1 MIFSNGFVHCDPH
14 PGNLLIRPI
23 KQSKGEFEIVLL
35 DHGLYQSL
43 SEEFR
48 YNYANIWMSILE
60 KDIKKLEIL
69 TKHFNVNEYFTLFA
83 CIITGRSWDAISQGI
98 NKVKFTSIEVKKK
111 RNFAFTTIEFY
122 FFFKSLKRDEIRN
135 GASEYLRE
143 ISIVLN
149 KIPREMLLLLKTND
163 LIRGLETSLHTR
175 DSDSAFIHMT
185 KCCVKLINNFE
196 RNQFKQK
203 MTDSKNNQTKK
214 IISLYK
220 FNLISLLKEKFYL
233 LKIIIYEFYLNL
245 MNIK

>member
-111 RNFAFTTIEFY
+111 
-122 FFFKSLKRDEIRN
+122 
-135 GASEYLRE
+135 
-143 ISIVLN
+143 
-149 KIPREMLLLLKTND
+149 
-163 LIRGLETSLHTR
+163 
-175 DSDSAFIHMT
+175 
-185 KCCVKLINNFE
+185 
-196 RNQFKQK
+196 
-203 MTDSKNNQTKK
+203 
-214 IISLYK
+214 
-220 FNLISLLKEKFYL
+220 EKFC
-233 LKIIIYEFYLNL
+233 F
-245 MNIK
+245 